1 MKSLDILNAP
11 QKKAVTAEPG
21 PILVLAGPGSG
32 KTRVLTHRIAYLI
45 AELGVQPYHVMAVT
59 FTNKAAGEM
68 GERVSELLGRRVR
81 GLTLGT
87 FHATCARILRSEAEH
102 LPVDSNYV
110 IFDADDQ
117 IRVVKRIIQDLNLDD
132 KRYRPYGV
140 HAAISAAKNELFLP
154 EEFPIETYRDEVI
167 ARIYQKYQN
176 TLLTSNAMDFDD
188 LLLWM
193 AVLLADY
200 PEIREK
206 YARRFQHILV
216 DEFQDTNM
224 AQYTLLNHLAS
235 YHKNIFVVGDSDQ
248 SIYRWRGAD
257 YRNVMRFESDYPET
271 EIILLE
277 QNYRSTQT
285 ILDVAMSVI
294 DRNPNRTKKTL
305 FTERGSGRRVVVQ
318 ELYDDREQAE
328 YVVKTIANL
337 TATKK
342 ADPGDFAV
350 MYRTN
355 AQSRLLE
362 EAFLSANIPYKLV
375 GAQRFYG
382 RREVK
387 DIVAYLR
394 LITNPDDIVSLTRII
409 GTPPRG
415 IGTKTYAKL
424 RTQAQQLDLTPG
436 KLLIKLAEPDSPH
449 HERFSNRAD
458 RVLTKFGEKLKTW
471 NEEFSELPPVEIVDR
486 VLEETNYRSYLDDG
500 TDEGRDRWENV
511 MELRR
516 LSSEYQTIGLT
527 QFLEDIALVSD
538 QDTIEDDVQA
548 PTLLTLH
555 SAKGLE
561 FSRVFI
567 IGLNDGVL
575 PHKRSFE
582 DPEEMQEERRLFYVG
597 ITRAKDQLYLSHALN
612 QYTYGYMEPSEPS
625 RYYRDIPPDLR
636 EEGGQNGLGEYQTR
650 TEKTIQGWRERQQEQ
665 EAREPLEKRYRPGQ
679 RVGHPKWGEGMVLNS
694 KIQDDDEVVDVYFD
708 QEGLKKLIASLAN
721 LTILDK

>member
-1 MKSLDILNAP
+1 MELLDPLNP
-11 QKKAVTAEPG
+11 QQKRAVTTDPG
-21 PILVLAGPGSG
+21 PVLVLAGPGSG
-32 KTRVLTHRIAYLI
+32 KTRVLTHRAAYLI
-45 AELGVQPYHVMAVT
+45 GELGVQPYHVMAVT
-59 FTNKAAGEM
+59 FTNKAAEEM
-68 GERVSELLGRRVR
+68 RERVAELLGRKIH

-87 FHATCARILRSEAEH
+87 FHATCARILRAEADH
-102 LPVDSNYV
+102 LPVDANYV
-110 IFDADDQ
+110 IYDADDQ
-117 IRVVKRIIQDLNLDD
+117 KRVVKRVIRDLDLDD
-132 KRYRPYGV
+132 KRYRPASV
-140 HAAISAAKNELFLP
+140 HAQISAGKNELFLP
-154 EEFPIETYRDEVI
+154 EEYPISTYRDEVI
-167 ARIYQKYQN
+167 ARIYQEYHN

-193 AVLLADY
+193 AVLLSDV

-235 YHKNIFVVGDSDQ
+235 FHQNIFVVGDSDQ

-257 YRNVMRFESDYPET
+257 YRNVMRFESDYPEA
-271 EIILLE
+271 EVILLE
-277 QNYRSTQT
+277 RNYRSTQT
-285 ILDVAMSVI
+285 ILDVAMAVI
-294 DRNPNRTKKTL
+294 DRNPNRTRKSL
-305 FTERGSGRRVVVQ
+305 FTDRGEGRRVIVQ

-328 YVVKTIANL
+328 YVVQTIANL
-337 TATKK
+337 VSTKK
-342 ADPGDFAV
+342 ASLGDFAI

-387 DIVAYLR
+387 DIIAYLR
-394 LITNPDDIVSLTRII
+394 LITNPDDIVSLSRII
-409 GTPPRG
+409 STPPRG
-415 IGTKTYAKL
+415 IGTKTYASL
-424 RTQAQQLDLTPG
+424 RTQAQRLDITPG
-436 KLLIKLAEPDSPH
+436 QLLLRLADPEAEV

-458 RVLTKFGEKLKTW
+458 RVLTAFGSRLKAW
-471 NEEFSELPPVEIVDR
+471 HQESKSLPPVEIIDR
-486 VLEETNYRSYLDDG
+486 VLDDVDYRTYIEDG
-500 TDEGRDRWENV
+500 TDEGKDRWENV

-516 LSSEYQTIGLT
+516 LASEYQTVGLI
-527 QFLEDIALVSD
+527 QFLEDITLISD

-555 SAKGLE
+555 AAKGLE
-561 FSRVFI
+561 FKRVFI
-567 IGLNDGVL
+567 VGLNDGVL

-597 ITRAKDQLYLSHALN
+597 ITRTEDQLYLSHALN

-636 EEGGQNGLGEYQTR
+636 EEGGQQRLGEFQTVQR
-650 TEKTIQGWRERQQEQ
+650 HDQASWRQTSRKEQPKVEK
-665 EAREPLEKRYRPGQ
+665 KHHPGQ
-679 RVGHPKWGEGMVLNS
+679 KVDHPQWGSGMVLNS

-708 QEGLKKLIASLAN
+708 EVGLKKLIASLAN
-721 LTILDK
+721 LSLLD